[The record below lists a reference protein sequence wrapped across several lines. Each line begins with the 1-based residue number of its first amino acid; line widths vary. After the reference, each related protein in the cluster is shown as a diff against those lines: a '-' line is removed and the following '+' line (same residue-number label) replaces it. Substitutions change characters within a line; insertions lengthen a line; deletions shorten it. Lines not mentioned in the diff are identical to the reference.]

1 MEETAKKQP
10 TPAFLEKLFDIL
22 EDNRSYS
29 HLIAWQPDGNSFII
43 KKVNEFS
50 EIVLPRY
57 FKHSNIQSYIRQLNM
72 YGFSKTRHDSNHH
85 EFTHKLFQR
94 GRRDLLPMIRRK
106 TQQNSSK
113 TATAGTP
120 TAHSVTAAENNATN
134 KSSFLA
140 LASQAQQAPSV
151 QVHVSSEASQ
161 STNGPEDENVDF
173 ESSTIIAMQSRIL
186 SLEDQVGRLSRI
198 CNDLLSQH
206 NYLCEALHQ
215 CNTAPTSTRG
225 AGGSGGGGG
234 GDGDGGGNVSG
245 KGNTPACSES
255 SKSSSTLSASAS
267 EGTTSASSPASGPT
281 KRRLGEN
288 GADNDELK
296 VDEEMIR
303 GSPLKRMR
311 SVDTASLIPIAQMTF
326 RNGGSG
332 SGSSSRSGDSSNNGS
347 VKDSDDDEK
356 RMTVFA
362 VKSERGASISSNTDA
377 TTVSASS
384 TSMSTASRA
393 GSQGPLSTTNSN
405 NSSSAVAVD
414 FLDFRVKKAQLPPF
428 VSDVYKI
435 AIVTHAGAATGGH
448 QQQHRAQQHVY
459 THGDPD
465 FALLMAKAGGN
476 FDLGGLEAITNAATF
491 LDHDEDT
498 DGPHGGPLALS
509 SCIDESTLRVK
520 YPLFTA
526 SALAA
531 SNLCSS
537 QVSASAAV
545 ATANGAANEAK
556 DAQRGDDAAAS
567 FARAGAPLTKAYS
580 IG

>member
-1 MEETAKKQP
+1 MKKQP

-94 GRRDLLPMIRRK
+94 GRRDLLPLIRRK

-113 TATAGTP
+113 SATAGTP
-120 TAHSVTAAENNATN
+120 TAHSTTAADGNATN
-134 KSSFLA
+134 KSNFLA
-140 LASQAQQAPSV
+140 LASQAQQAPPL

-173 ESSTIIAMQSRIL
+173 ESSAMIAMQSRIL

-215 CNTAPTSTRG
+215 CNTAPISTKG
-225 AGGSGGGGG
+225 AGIGT
-234 GDGDGGGNVSG
+234 GGGNVSG
-245 KGNTPACSES
+245 KGNTPTCGE
-255 SKSSSTLSASAS
+255 SKSCSTLSASAS
-267 EGTTSASSPASGPT
+267 EGTTSSSSPTSGPT
-281 KRRLGEN
+281 KRRLDEN
-288 GADNDELK
+288 GADTDELK

-311 SVDTASLIPIAQMTF
+311 SVDTASLIPIAEMNF
-326 RNGGSG
+326 RNG
-332 SGSSSRSGDSSNNGS
+332 SSSSNSNSSGNSSNNGS

-356 RMTVFA
+356 KVTVFA
-362 VKSERGASISSNTDA
+362 VKSERGASISSTTDA
-377 TTVSASS
+377 TTMSTMS
-384 TSMSTASRA
+384 TSTVSRA
-393 GSQGPLSTTNSN
+393 GSRGLPLTTSNSNSNSN
-405 NSSSAVAVD
+405 NNNSAVSVD

-435 AIVTHAGAATGGH
+435 AIVTHAGAAGSSS
-448 QQQHRAQQHVY
+448 QRAQQHVY

-476 FDLGGLEAITNAATF
+476 FNLGGLEAITNAANF
-491 LDHDEDT
+491 LDHDD
-498 DGPHGGPLALS
+498 DHPGPLESS
-509 SCIDESTLRVK
+509 SCIDESAFRVK

-537 QVSASAAV
+537 HVSSSSTAV
-545 ATANGAANEAK
+545 ANAGGSGANEAK
-556 DAQRGDDAAAS
+556 DTKGADDATAS

>member
-94 GRRDLLPMIRRK
+94 GRRDLLPLIRRK

-113 TATAGTP
+113 AATAGTP
-120 TAHSVTAAENNATN
+120 TAHSATAAENNAAN

-140 LASQAQQAPSV
+140 LASQAQQPPSV

-215 CNTAPTSTRG
+215 CNTAPNSTKG
-225 AGGSGGGGG
+225 PIGGG
-234 GDGDGGGNVSG
+234 GDGGGSVSG
-245 KGNTPACSES
+245 KGNTPRCSES
-255 SKSSSTLSASAS
+255 SKSSSTLSASVS
-267 EGTTSASSPASGPT
+267 EGTTSASSPATGPT
-281 KRRLGEN
+281 KRRLDEN
-288 GADNDELK
+288 GADGDELK

-326 RNGGSG
+326 RNG
-332 SGSSSRSGDSSNNGS
+332 SSRSGDSSNNGS

-384 TSMSTASRA
+384 TSTSTASRA
-393 GSQGPLSTTNSN
+393 GSQGPPSATTNN
-405 NSSSAVAVD
+405 NNNGSSS
-414 FLDFRVKKAQLPPF
+414 
-428 VSDVYKI
+428 
-435 AIVTHAGAATGGH
+435 
-448 QQQHRAQQHVY
+448 
-459 THGDPD
+459 
-465 FALLMAKAGGN
+465 
-476 FDLGGLEAITNAATF
+476 
-491 LDHDEDT
+491 
-498 DGPHGGPLALS
+498 S
-509 SCIDESTLRVK
+509 SSSSSSSTSSTL
-520 YPLFTA
+520 
-526 SALAA
+526 
-531 SNLCSS
+531 
-537 QVSASAAV
+537 
-545 ATANGAANEAK
+545 
-556 DAQRGDDAAAS
+556 
-567 FARAGAPLTKAYS
+567 ARSTQ
-580 IG
+580 

>member
-1 MEETAKKQP
+1 MKKQP

-94 GRRDLLPMIRRK
+94 GRRDLLPLIRRK
-106 TQQNSSK
+106 TQQNSGKAAS
-113 TATAGTP
+113 AGTP
-120 TAHSVTAAENNATN
+120 TAHSAATAAASAEAIN
-134 KSSFLA
+134 KSNFLA
-140 LASQAQQAPSV
+140 LAAQAPAAPSV
-151 QVHVSSEASQ
+151 QVNVSSEASQ
-161 STNGPEDENVDF
+161 STNGADDENVDF

-206 NYLCEALHQ
+206 NYLCEALHK
-215 CNTAPTSTRG
+215 CNTAPIATK
-225 AGGSGGGGG
+225 GSGG
-234 GDGDGGGNVSG
+234 
-245 KGNTPACSES
+245 KGTAPACSE
-255 SKSSSTLSASAS
+255 SKSSSTLSASTS
-267 EGTTSASSPASGPT
+267 EGTTSASSPTSGPT
-281 KRRLGEN
+281 KRRIGDEV
-288 GADNDELK
+288 ADGDDLK

-311 SVDTASLIPIAQMTF
+311 SVDTASLIPIGEMNF
-326 RNGGSG
+326 RHGGS
-332 SGSSSRSGDSSNNGS
+332 SGHSSNNSS
-347 VKDSDDDEK
+347 VKGGSDDDEK
-356 RMTVFA
+356 KVTVFA
-362 VKSERGASISSNTDA
+362 VKSERGASISSHTDA
-377 TTVSASS
+377 TTVSTSSSS
-384 TSMSTASRA
+384 TSRA
-393 GSQGPLSTTNSN
+393 GSNGPPPSN
-405 NSSSAVAVD
+405 SSAVDVD
-414 FLDFRVKKAQLPPF
+414 FLEFRVQKAQLPPF
-428 VSDVYKI
+428 ISDVYKI
-435 AIVTHAGAATGGH
+435 AIVSHAGAAH
-448 QQQHRAQQHVY
+448 QPPSQRSQHVY

-491 LDHDEDT
+491 LDHD
-498 DGPHGGPLALS
+498 DGHGGGRNESL
-509 SCIDESTLRVK
+509 SCIDESAFRVK

-531 SNLCSS
+531 SNLQPSS
-537 QVSASAAV
+537 STAVSS
-545 ATANGAANEAK
+545 ANGGTSESK
-556 DAQRGDDAAAS
+556 DATDGDAS